1 MPMPNLLDVQLRSFE
16 KLIESEVPLEDQWDF
31 GLDRIF
37 GEIFPISDVNENF
50 TLEYVSSA
58 LGEPKYSVEE
68 CIERDMTYAAPLKA
82 TLRLIVWEELEDGER
97 RPRDIIEKEVYLG
110 DLPLLT
116 ELGTFIINGAERV
129 VVSQLHR
136 SPGVIFEENIHPN
149 GTKLH
154 SARIIPFRGSW
165 VEFTIDINN
174 ICYVHIDKKKKF
186 PATALLRAFGYGT
199 DAEVYQLFFD
209 VKEVDLK
216 KAGKEGQRDVTGSV
230 LAADVVDPETGEIL
244 LEESTELDED
254 AVERLGRA
262 GVKKIQIYS
271 RQGTHSLRG
280 DSPIIKNTLRKDP
293 TANEA
298 EALTAIYS
306 LLRPGEPPNI
316 DTARTALERVFFN
329 PKRYDLGRVG
339 RTG

>member
-1 MPMPNLLDVQLRSFE
+1 MDIRSDGRSVLSFAKLKPVMPMPNLLDVQLRSFE
-16 KLIESEVPLEDQWDF
+16 KLVETEVPLEEQWDF
-31 GLDRIF
+31 GLDRVF

-82 TLRLIVWEELEDGER
+82 TLRLIVWEDLEDGER
-97 RPRDIIEKEVYLG
+97 RPGDIIEKEVYLG

-209 VKEVDLK
+209 VLDVDLSK
-216 KAGKEGQRDVTGSV
+216 RGQGGPAGLHGCCPGRRRGGPGDWG
-230 LAADVVDPETGEIL
+230 DPSGRRRPSWTRMPWRFWSGRRSRRSR
-244 LEESTELDED
+244 ST
-254 AVERLGRA
+254 AER
-262 GVKKIQIYS
+262 GVQS
-271 RQGTHSLRG
+271 
-280 DSPIIKNTLRKDP
+280 DS
-293 TANEA
+293 
-298 EALTAIYS
+298 
-306 LLRPGEPPNI
+306 G
-316 DTARTALERVFFN
+316 
-329 PKRYDLGRVG
+329 
-339 RTG
+339 